1 MRKKADVVCNIAMY
15 LIIMLI
21 IFILAKIFPKFMMAS
36 KGLQFSEYDMYRS
49 YMSIGIICIGI
60 SLEYRNII
68 KGFKYGFKVN
78 IIYLI
83 LSFLLAAILFIPYE
97 LGMKITG
104 IGLEFYILQY
114 GIFRSVIGIIAGI
127 TFIRAISKNDY
138 YSL

>member
-1 MRKKADVVCNIAMY
+1 
-15 LIIMLI
+15 
-21 IFILAKIFPKFMMAS
+21 
-36 KGLQFSEYDMYRS
+36 
-49 YMSIGIICIGI
+49 MSIGIICIGI